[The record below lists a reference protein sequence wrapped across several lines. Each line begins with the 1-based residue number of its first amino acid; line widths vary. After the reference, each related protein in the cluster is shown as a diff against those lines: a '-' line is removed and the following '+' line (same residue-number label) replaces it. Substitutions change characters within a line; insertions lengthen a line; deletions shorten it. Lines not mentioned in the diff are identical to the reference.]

1 MPSSGRD
8 NFAHSKAITNDVDQR
23 SGRIRRLNDRLR
35 QTLIGGSVNITQGV
49 EALGLMAVSTILYGV
64 RQFDE
69 FSAANDPYDEHDF
82 GALTSAGQRNGW
94 ANGSACRHYRE
105 IRGCVRIARDQAC
118 RCGQRGRWG
127 CHLAKPYC
135 R

>member
-8 NFAHSKAITNDVDQR
+8 NFAHSKPITNDVDQR

-35 QTLIGGSVNITQGV
+35 QTLIGGTVNITQGV
-49 EALGLMAVSTILYGV
+49 ESLGLMAVSAILYCV

-82 GALTSAGQRNGW
+82 GALTSASQRILW
-94 ANGSACRHYRE
+94 KIDYYDLLLESGSPDPADPDVTTRV
-105 IRGCVRIARDQAC
+105 ITIM
-118 RCGQRGRWG
+118 
-127 CHLAKPYC
+127 LASEY
-135 R
+135 

>member
-1 MPSSGRD
+1 MPSSGQD
-8 NFAHSKAITNDVDQR
+8 NFAHSKAIINDVDQR

-82 GALTSAGQRNGW
+82 GALTSAGQRILW
-94 ANGSACRHYRE
+94 KIDYYDLPLESGSPNPADPDVTTRV
-105 IRGCVRIARDQAC
+105 ITIM
-118 RCGQRGRWG
+118 
-127 CHLAKPYC
+127 LASEY
-135 R
+135 